1 MRSRAVAATIWLVI
15 LLTGTVR
22 HWGATW
28 WPVAPGGMFA
38 FGASETHLLFVDGI
52 DASGQVVAM
61 PATSFG
67 LGAVEFTNQ
76 IERAAGRSIGFDDRR
91 LLAGLAADWNR
102 RQPSRAVHSVTLH
115 VRRVLL
121 DAGLRPIDATV
132 LTWTAPGSG

>member
-1 MRSRAVAATIWLVI
+1 MAATIWLAI
-15 LLTGTVR
+15 LLTGTFR

-28 WPVAPGGMFA
+28 WPVSPGGMFA

-61 PATSFG
+61 PASSFG
-67 LGAVEFTNQ
+67 LGAIEFTNQ
-76 IERAAGRSIGFDDRR
+76 IERAAGRSIGFDDSR
-91 LLAGLAADWNR
+91 LLAELATDWNR
-102 RQPSRAVHSVTLH
+102 RHSSRRVRSVTLH

-121 DAGLRPIDATV
+121 DAGFRPIDATV